1 MLIRYAYDPNGQI
14 FYQHNSNTIPRV
26 GETVIFEG
34 VDYKDCV
41 KKFEFIGGKK
51 VTLNEYFID
60 DLDSDMFTVTDVCYC
75 IYGEE
80 TEIDI
85 TVTDYNYGSEIR
97 NDYLENLAKDVN
109 VPNAYR

>member
-14 FYQHNSNTIPRV
+14 FYQHNSNIIPRV

-41 KKFEFIGGKK
+41 KKFKIINWEK
-51 VTLNEYFID
+51 VELDEYIID
-60 DLDSDMFTVTDVCYC
+60 DIDADIFTVANVCYC
-75 IYGEE
+75 IWGEE
-80 TEIDI
+80 TAVDI
-85 TVTDYNYGSEIR
+85 TLVDADR